1 VRADFHNPTGRA
13 IKAKLRKFHR
23 HFQLSR
29 GVFYLRW
36 STASVRI
43 LPNFL
48 IIGAQKSGTTTLY
61 AYLNQHPAV
70 ARALTQE
77 VHYFDLNFHRGL
89 SWYRA
94 HFPTTGYARRIRG
107 ALGTDLLTGEASAYY
122 LFHPRVCRRVWAT
135 LPQARL
141 IIVLRDPVERAW
153 AQYLQNRATNL
164 EDLAFEDAIDREQER
179 LAGEQRR
186 LLEDDTASSFS
197 YREHS
202 YLSRGIYVDQIRPWM
217 ELFPRE
223 QIHIVSSE
231 ELLFRDPVSIVA
243 QVQDFLGLP
252 RRPLEQLRIYPS
264 EAGVPIN
271 DATRARLREHFGLH
285 NQRLFEYLGRDF
297 GWGR

>member
-1 VRADFHNPTGRA
+1 MSADFHNPAKRLL
-13 IKAKLRKFHR
+13 KARLRKFR
-23 HFQLSR
+23 RQVRSSRAVFQ
-29 GVFYLRW
+29 LRW
-36 STASVRI
+36 STASLRI
-43 LPNFL
+43 LPDFL

-61 AYLNQHPAV
+61 TYLNQHPAV
-70 ARALTQE
+70 AQAFTQE

-94 HFPTTGYARRIRG
+94 HFPTYLHARGIRR
-107 ALGTDLLTGEASAYY
+107 ALGANLLTGEASAYY
-122 LFHPRVCRRVWAT
+122 LFHPRVCERVWAT
-135 LPQARL
+135 IPHVRL

-153 AQYLQNRATNL
+153 AQYLQNRATKL
-164 EDLAFEDAIDREQER
+164 EDLAFEDAIDREEER
-179 LAGEQRR
+179 LAGERRR
-186 LLEDDTASSFS
+186 LIEDESATSFS

-231 ELLFRDPVSIVA
+231 ELLFRDPASIIA
-243 QVQDFLGLP
+243 QVQDFLALP
-252 RRPLEQLRIYPS
+252 RRPLEHLRIYPR
-264 EAGVPIN
+264 EAEVPIN
-271 DATRARLREHFGLH
+271 DATRTRLRKHFCPH